1 MPDRCDCSFDPLN
14 LLLHAEP
21 LRHDVPRGPTGRR
34 RRVID
39 DAQADVAVAE
49 GEELSSTEAKERLD
63 HRYNRVAE
71 KF

>member
-1 MPDRCDCSFDPLN
+1 
-14 LLLHAEP
+14 
-21 LRHDVPRGPTGRR
+21 
-34 RRVID
+34 VID